1 MNKTIGILAHVDA
14 GKTTLS
20 EQILFHAQTIRTRGR
35 VDHQNTFLDCHPLE
49 RERGITIFSDQAVFS
64 FGGARYILVDTP
76 GHVDF
81 SGEMERAV
89 QIMDLAVVVVDAVA
103 GVQGHTGTVWQLL
116 RRYGVP
122 VFFFLNKTDRE
133 GADPDRV
140 IRQLRTRLSA
150 AVCPLS
156 SGFAQGELSEEAVEQ
171 IAELDEPLL
180 EQYLEG
186 GYSFE
191 PWLAVLRREVAAG
204 RLFPCLC
211 GSALLDEG
219 VEELLQALHL
229 LVPDSEHKSG
239 FSARAYKVRHDSR
252 GSRLVFL
259 KLTGGELRVKDE
271 VEVRPGVWQKVDEI
285 RLYSGSKF
293 TPAQRVEAGDLC
305 AVTGLDTVTP
315 GDGIGEELFHEAC
328 ATVPLLVSKV
338 VFDEQINP
346 RTVLGY
352 FRILEDEDPL
362 LGVEWNEAL
371 HELRVHVMGAI
382 QLEVL
387 QELVRERFSL
397 EVSFGEC
404 EILYHETIAAP
415 VVGYGHYEPLRH
427 YAEVHLR
434 LSPGPRGSGITFDSE
449 CSTDLLDGNY
459 QRLIRTHVFE
469 KQHKG
474 VLTGSPLADVQIT
487 LLTGRAHL
495 KHTEGGDFRQAVY
508 RAIRQGLEQAESVLL
523 EPMYAFTLE
532 LPLDLMGRA
541 LADIQRLHGSFEPPL
556 AKGDQAV
563 IQGRGPVS
571 EFMNY
576 SAELV
581 SYTHGAGRMQMRFD
595 GYQPCHNTQEVIQRI
610 GYDKVRD
617 VDNTSDSI
625 FCSHGAGF
633 PVHWDEVIDYIHCK

>member
-35 VDHQNTFLDCHPLE
+35 VDHQNAFLDCHPLE

-64 FGGARYILVDTP
+64 FEGARYTLVDTP

-140 IRQLRTRLSA
+140 IRQLKTRLSA

-156 SGFAQGELSEEAVEQ
+156 TDFAQGRLSEEAVEQ

-180 EQYLEG
+180 EQYLEE

-229 LVPDSEHKSG
+229 LAPDSGHKSG

-259 KLTGGELRVKDE
+259 KLTGGKLRVKDE
-271 VEVRPGVWQKVDEI
+271 VEVRPEVWEKVDEI
-285 RLYSGSKF
+285 RLYNGSKF

-305 AVTGLDTVTP
+305 AVTGLDAVTP

-328 ATVPLLVSKV
+328 ATAPLLVSKV
-338 VFDEQINP
+338 VFDEKVNP

-387 QELVRERFSL
+387 QQLVWERFSL
-397 EVSFGEC
+397 TVSFGEC
-404 EILYHETIAAP
+404 EILYHETIVAP

-434 LSPGPRGSGITFDSE
+434 LSPGPRGSGVTFDSE

-508 RAIRQGLEQAESVLL
+508 RAIRQGLEQAESILL

-541 LADIQRLHGSFEPPL
+541 LADIQKLHGSFEPPL
-556 AKGDQAV
+556 ASGDQAV
-563 IQGRGPVS
+563 IHGRGPVS

-595 GYQPCHNTQEVIQRI
+595 GYEPCHNTQEVIERI

-617 VDNTSDSI
+617 IENTSDSI

-633 PVHWDEVIDYIHCK
+633 PVRWDEVIDYIHCK